1 MDVVCVCFTSFL
13 AGPAVVPGTRRHAAA
28 NTTQGKVINCSRPK
42 VALLENTRIP
52 NVAGILSGG
61 DDFEIVYEANAGL
74 ASFRYAPPPPIRS
87 YGQDSP
93 LCPLVDEDEKVWSI
107 IKRTKR

>member
-1 MDVVCVCFTSFL
+1 MPHSKPLYIEQVFTLF
-13 AGPAVVPGTRRHAAA
+13 
-28 NTTQGKVINCSRPK
+28 
-42 VALLENTRIP
+42 
-52 NVAGILSGG
+52 AGILGG

-93 LCPLVDEDEKVWSI
+93 MCPLVDEEEKVLSFIPFNMITGLHIWS
-107 IKRTKR
+107 

>member
-1 MDVVCVCFTSFL
+1 ML
-13 AGPAVVPGTRRHAAA
+13 R
-28 NTTQGKVINCSRPK
+28 N
-42 VALLENTRIP
+42 P
-52 NVAGILSGG
+52 NAAGILNG

-93 LCPLVDEDEKVWSI
+93 MCPLVDEDEKVYYCI
-107 IKRTKR
+107 IDVFDLDYFVMVYVQLLREM

>member
-1 MDVVCVCFTSFL
+1 ML
-13 AGPAVVPGTRRHAAA
+13 R
-28 NTTQGKVINCSRPK
+28 N
-42 VALLENTRIP
+42 P
-52 NVAGILSGG
+52 NAAGILSG

-93 LCPLVDEDEKVWSI
+93 MCPLVDEDEKVWSFI
-107 IKRTKR
+107 PFN